1 MARRHLVPVRLER
14 QVGLRANER
23 RVEHHRAPVRLR
35 RFLAAAEIAE
45 NEADQ
50 VERVRVVGAQ
60 FDRASDG
67 AHRVLVQSAIVKR
80 FGQQKVEHRAV
91 GVELDRAL
99 KQSVGAL
106 ESPSRLLGDAALHEG
121 FEILR
126 VRAKTLLEGVKL
138 PFDDSA
144 LAVCDLE
151 VSARDTHALVEREGA
166 GEGNYRLVGEP
177 LPEVKDTQVVVR
189 ASIRWIDST
198 GE

>member
-35 RFLAAAEIAE
+35 RLLAAAEIAE

-60 FDRASDG
+60 LDRASDG
-67 AHRVLVQSAIVKR
+67 AHRVLVQAAIVERLGK
-80 FGQQKVEHRAV
+80 QKVEHRAV
-91 GVELDRAL
+91 GVELDRTL

-106 ESPSRLLGDAALHEG
+106 ETPGGLLRDAALYER

-126 VRAKTLLEGVKL
+126 VRAKTLLERVKL
-138 PFDDSA
+138 PLDDSA
-144 LAVCDLE
+144 LAVGDLE
-151 VSARDTHALVEREGA
+151 VSARNAHALVERERA
-166 GEGNYRLVGEP
+166 RERDYRLVGEP
-177 LPEVKDTQVVVR
+177 LPEVEDTEVVVR
-189 ASIRWIDST
+189 ARIRWIDST